1 MLKQSLLF
9 IFLFTGL
16 LTFGQGTDHDLAN
29 MYYNNGE
36 YDKALDYYEQ
46 LFKKSSNT
54 FYLERYVD
62 CLVRTENNKEAEKT
76 LKKVLKKEPN
86 NYPFAVL
93 LGTVLEADNR
103 KSEAEK
109 LYMQLINDLPATSSP
124 IVELSNTF
132 KNYNKIDWALQTLLK
147 GRKLLKDRYPLNF
160 QLADIYGTM
169 GKTEE
174 MIEEYISLIDY
185 SVAYKSSI
193 QSVMTRYL
201 SFEEG
206 ESKEYKI
213 MREKLLERTQKNPN
227 EKVYAEMLIWL
238 YMHRGNFAGALI
250 QAKALDKRF
259 DESGRN
265 VIELGIISK
274 NAGDY
279 KTARNAFQYVK
290 ELGRDKRYFVQAEA
304 ELLNTLFIEVTKN
317 RSFSNAEI
325 VTTEEAYKEA
335 IGRLGK
341 SANSFQLILELAEI
355 LGFYANKPEE
365 AKALIQE
372 ALKIPGVAKVPIAR
386 AKILLGDIEVLLN
399 NIWDASLLYMQ
410 VDKDFKYDAIGSEA
424 KYKNA
429 RIYYFDGEFVFAQ
442 SQLDVLKSST
452 SKLIAND
459 AMKLS
464 LLITDNLGLDSNYTA
479 MRQFAA
485 ADLLLE
491 QHQYNRAFQIYDS
504 ILTYFPFHGLADET
518 LMRKAAAMQKQ
529 GKWEE
534 AIPYLE
540 KVYAVHGTDIL
551 GDDAVMQ
558 LAIIYDEKLRDREK
572 AKEWYRKILFEYKGS
587 LHVIE
592 ARKRFRELTGESV
605 DGLITP

>member
-1 MLKQSLLF
+1 MIKQCLLF
-9 IFLFTGL
+9 AFLFASL

-36 YDKALDYYEQ
+36 YDKASEYYEQ
-46 LFKKSSNT
+46 LYKKSSNT
-54 FYLERYVD
+54 FYFERYVN
-62 CLVRTENNKEAEKT
+62 CLMRTDNNKEAEKL
-76 LKKVLKKEPN
+76 LKKFLKKEPT
-86 NYPFAVL
+86 NYAFAVK
-93 LGTVLEADNR
+93 LGVVLEADNR
-103 KSEAEK
+103 KSEADK
-109 LYMQLINDLPATSSP
+109 LYSQLINELPATSSP
-124 IVELSNTF
+124 IVDLSNTF
-132 KNYNKIDWALQTLLK
+132 KENNKLDWALETLLK

-169 GKTEE
+169 GRTEE
-174 MIEEYISLIDY
+174 MIDEYISLIDF
-185 SVAYKSSI
+185 SVAYKSSV

-206 ESKEYKI
+206 ESKEYNI

-227 EKVYAEMLIWL
+227 ERTYAEMLIWL
-238 YMHRGNFAGALI
+238 YMHRGNFVSALI

-265 VIELGIISK
+265 VIELGIVSK
-274 NAGDY
+274 LAGDY

-290 ELGRDKRYFVQAEA
+290 DLGKEKRYYVQAEA
-304 ELLNTLFIEVTKN
+304 ELLNTMFIEVTKN
-317 RSFSNAEI
+317 RSFS
-325 VTTEEAYKEA
+325 TEEITATEDAYKEA
-335 IGRLGK
+335 INRIGK
-341 SANSFQLILELAEI
+341 NANSFQLILELSEI
-355 LGFYANKPEE
+355 LAFYANKPKE
-365 AKALIQE
+365 AKSLIQE

-424 KYKNA
+424 KFKNA
-429 RIYYFDGEFVFAQ
+429 RIFYFDGEFIFAQ

-464 LLITDNLGLDSNYTA
+464 ILITDNLGLDSNYTA
-479 MRQFAA
+479 MRQFAT

-491 QHQYNRAFQIYDS
+491 QHQYQKAFQLYDS
-504 ILTYFPFHGLADET
+504 ILTYFPFHGLADEV
-518 LMRKAAAMQKQ
+518 LMRKATAMQKQ
-529 GKWEE
+529 GKWDE
-534 AIPYLE
+534 AILYLE
-540 KVYAVHGTDIL
+540 KVYTMHGSDIL
-551 GDDAVMQ
+551 ADDAVIQ
-558 LAIIYDEKLRDREK
+558 LAIIYEEKLRDREK

-587 LHVIE
+587 LHIIE
-592 ARKRFRELTGESV
+592 ARKRFRKLTGESA
-605 DGLITP
+605 DDLINP

>member
-1 MLKQSLLF
+1 MLKQGLL
-9 IFLFTGL
+9 IVFLFTSL
-16 LTFGQGTDHDLAN
+16 LTFGQGNDLDLAN
-29 MYYNNGE
+29 TYYNNGE

-46 LFKKSSNT
+46 LYKKSSNT
-54 FYLERYVD
+54 FYFERYVD
-62 CLVRTENNKEAEKT
+62 CLVRTENYKEAEKQ
-76 LKKVLKKEPN
+76 LKKFLKKEPN
-86 NYPFAVL
+86 NYTYAVL

-103 KSEAEK
+103 KADADK
-109 LYMQLINDLPATSSP
+109 LYAELVNDLPSTSSP

-132 KNYNKIDWALQTLLK
+132 KSYNKIDWALETLLK

-174 MIEEYISLIDY
+174 MIDEYISLIDY

-290 ELGRDKRYFVQAEA
+290 ELGKDKRYYVQAEA
-304 ELLNTLFIEVTKN
+304 ELLNTMFTEVTKN
-317 RSFSNAEI
+317 RSFSSAEI
-325 VTTEEAYKEA
+325 IATEEAYNEA
-335 IGRLGK
+335 INRLGK
-341 SANSFQLILELAEI
+341 NANSFQLILELAEI
-355 LGFYANKPEE
+355 LGFYANKPQE
-365 AKALIQE
+365 AKALIEE
-372 ALKIPGVAKVPIAR
+372 ALRVPGVAKVPLAR
-386 AKILLGDIEVLLN
+386 AKILLADIEVLLN

-424 KYKNA
+424 KFKNA

-479 MRQFAA
+479 MKQFAT

-491 QHQYNRAFQIYDS
+491 QHQYEKAFHIYDS

-540 KVYAVHGTDIL
+540 KVYTVHGTDIL

-558 LAIIYDEKLRDREK
+558 LAIIYDTKLRDREK
-572 AKEWYRKILFEYKGS
+572 AKEWYRKVLFEYKGS

-592 ARKRFRELTGESV
+592 ARKRFRELTGESIDDV
-605 DGLITP
+605 ITP